1 MIQKQDHFALEN
13 FEGPLEFLLSLI
25 QKDEINIYDV
35 SIQELTQQ
43 FLEKLSEW
51 QAHYLEKGAEFVGTA
66 AYLVWLKSKMLLPK
80 QEQTM
85 EEEIP
90 EEDPHFEII
99 HHLLDYCRFKQAAK
113 ELTIRQEQQQAC
125 YFRGS
130 HAPEWKKPLG
140 LNDVSL
146 EELSSLFREMMKR
159 SEQSK
164 GLIQEEN
171 WRVSDKIRSIRHLLQ
186 SQNSFAFETLFAPDK
201 SRLELVVIFLA
212 ILELMKLGLAGVGK
226 DSSSSQLIIYAKQEG
241 LS

>member
-1 MIQKQDHFALEN
+1 MISKQDHFALEN

-51 QAHYLEKGAEFVGTA
+51 QAHYLEKGAAFVGAA

-80 QEQTM
+80 QEQM
-85 EEEIP
+85 VEEEIQ

-113 ELTIRQEQQQAC
+113 ELAIRHEQQQAC
-125 YFRGS
+125 YFRGTN
-130 HAPEWKKPLG
+130 APEWKKPLG
-140 LNDVSL
+140 LNNVSL
-146 EELSSLFREMMKR
+146 EELSSLFKEMMKR
-159 SEQSK
+159 AEQSK
-164 GLIQEEN
+164 GQIQEES
-171 WRVSDKIRSIRHLLQ
+171 WRLSDKIRSIRQLLH
-186 SQNSFAFETLFAPDK
+186 SQGSFAFDTLFALNKP
-201 SRLELVVIFLA
+201 RLELVVIFLA
-212 ILELMKLGLAGVGK
+212 ILELMKLGLVGVSK
-226 DSSSSQLIIYAKQEG
+226 DLSTSQLILYAKQGG